1 MINRIIQPP
10 FGEIADFNF
19 SVPNIFVLSNGIKV
33 YPINGNYNEALKL
46 EICFEAGSKFSL
58 NPILAI
64 AVNSLLTEG
73 TKTKNSIQI
82 SNELDFLGSFIEK
95 ECSLDQAK
103 LTIYSQEKNLKK
115 ILNVVN
121 EILDQ
126 AIYPK
131 SEIEIFKN
139 IKLQKLQI
147 NKEKNAWIANQEFK
161 KKLYKNDH
169 PYGKSINEDA
179 INSFSSSD
187 LIDFYNSFYNPENCY
202 LIVSGKVNEQTL
214 NVINES
220 LGQKNWN
227 KNSSPIKNTIA
238 KNIPIVSE
246 KGSFKFDNSNKA
258 QASIKYGR
266 VLFNRTHPDFFG
278 MQVLS
283 TLLGG
288 YFGSRLM
295 KNIRE
300 EKGYTYGIGSSVVS
314 NKDSGYFV
322 ISTEVKNEVKELTI
336 QEIEKEIVTLQN
348 VLVNT
353 EELDLVKNYMLG
365 SFLRMFDGVFS
376 KSERLNTLII
386 NDIDESHYLKY
397 IEKIKN
403 ISAIELQNLAN
414 KYLNKHDITEI
425 IVC

>member
-1 MINRIIQPP
+1 
-10 FGEIADFNF
+10 
-19 SVPNIFVLSNGIKV
+19 
-33 YPINGNYNEALKL
+33 
-46 EICFEAGSKFSL
+46 
-58 NPILAI
+58 
-64 AVNSLLTEG
+64 
-73 TKTKNSIQI
+73 
-82 SNELDFLGSFIEK
+82 LGSFIEK

-115 ILNVVN
+115 ILSVVN

-266 VLFNRTHPDFFG
+266 VLFNRTHPDFYG

-386 NDIDESHYLKY
+386 NDIDESHYLNY